1 MLSRM
6 RTILGVDI
14 GGTGIKGALVEFPGA
29 NLLGDPYHLPTPQLA
44 TPANVA
50 KTIAKI
56 AQHFQ
61 YKGPAGAGFPGVIC
75 SGVVGTATHLSSSWL
90 GKNAEKIFKKGTRLP
105 FAVINDADAAG
116 MAEMRHGAGKK
127 EVGTVVMIT
136 LGTGIGSALFVQGIL
151 VPNTELGHV
160 TLRGR
165 DAEKMASAK
174 ARTDHNWGWK
184 KWARKVREYLQQVDR
199 LINPGLI
206 IVGGGVSKRS
216 EKWLPRASEGVR
228 ARVVPAKLHNEAG
241 IVGAAMAAEA
251 RFFGRSKK
259 RG

>member
-1 MLSRM
+1 MLLRM

-61 YKGPAGAGFPGVIC
+61 YKGPSGAGFPGVIC

-199 LINPGLI
+199 LINPDLI

-251 RFFGRSKK
+251 RFFGRPKK